1 MDNHHH
7 NGTTDRYVT
16 PFPAVNETVAKAA
29 ALVAEA
35 DAAELASQGKLFKDY
50 TFTGDHAKFNIPGI
64 PTGSSLEK
72 RAAYYWLPDMAGQY
86 PGNFPYG
93 GDSSYKVFRSV
104 QDPLFGAKGDG
115 VTDDTAAINAAIA
128 YGNRCANNCGSSSV
142 KGALVYFPPG
152 TYLVSS
158 PIISLYGTQLVGN
171 PNNYPVIL
179 AAPSF
184 SGLGV
189 ISSDVY
195 TGGNNEYYLDTNNFF
210 RQIRYLFIDM
220 SHCTTSGV
228 KGIHWQVA
236 QATSI
241 ENVVIYMDTPSGS
254 SQIGIYAE
262 NGSGGFMSD
271 IIFVNGYIGMQVG
284 NQQFTTKGLNFLSTE
299 IAIWMLWDWGWTW
312 KSIETVGCNYGIYVA
327 SAGVVGGTIYVL
339 DSSFTNTA
347 AAVVLD
353 APTGSTQQEQFVVS
367 LDNVV
372 LSSVT
377 YAVFDITTSVVLNG
391 GSTTIA
397 SWVIG
402 KVYDD
407 ANPNGAWFGGKPLD
421 SPHPSTADLR
431 GGPQGGFFEKQKP
444 SYSSSTH
451 DYWLIAQALAK
462 GDGVTDDTASLSLMF
477 ALGAAY
483 NHGVFVPTGSYVIAS
498 PPLLIPINSVI
509 VGANWAQFVASGSA
523 YSDMNNPQVMIKVG
537 NAGDVGNIEIQD
549 VLFTV
554 KGATQGAVLVEWN
567 AKAATQGSV
576 GIWDSHF
583 RIGGALGSNLQAAN
597 CPTSSTST
605 ACIAASLSLHVTS
618 GANGYFENV
627 WDWTADH
634 DMDSGVAQTQINIF
648 SGRGILVESQ
658 GPTWFY
664 GTASEHSV
672 LYQYNLASAQD
683 IYMGMIQTESP
694 YYPPLIIAPAP
705 FTSSLQK
712 FTSDPTFSDCSGGF
726 PCSAAWGLTITNSN
740 NIQITGAG
748 LYSFYQNY
756 NQACVGTQNCQ
767 QRLVATNSNGAI
779 YLLNL
784 YTIGSIGMVHPF
796 VKTVN
801 GKPSSTLALAL
812 AASNTINSATPYV
825 AAINAWVE
833 IFPGW

>member
-1 MDNHHH
+1 MENQLG
-7 NGTTDRYVT
+7 NGTDRYLK
-16 PFPAVNETVAKAA
+16 PFPATNETVAKAA
-29 ALVAEA
+29 AIVAEA
-35 DAAELASQGKLFKDY
+35 DAAELAAQGKLFKDY
-50 TFTGDHAKFNIPGI
+50 TFTGDLARFNIPGI
-64 PTGSSLEK
+64 PTGPSLEK
-72 RAAYYWLPDMAGQY
+72 RATDYYWLPDMAGQF

-93 GDSSYKVFRSV
+93 DDSSYEVFRSV
-104 QDPLFGAKGDG
+104 QDPMFGATGDG

-171 PNNYPVIL
+171 PNNFPVIL

-195 TGGNNEYYLDTNNFF
+195 TGGTGEYYIDTNNFF

-241 ENVVIYMDTPSGS
+241 ENVVIYMDTPNGS

-284 NQQFTTKGLNFLSTE
+284 NQQFTTRGLNFLSTE

-312 KSIETVGCNYGIYVA
+312 KSIETVGCNYGIYIA
-327 SAGVVGGTIYVL
+327 STGVVGGTIYVL
-339 DSSFTNTA
+339 DSLFTNTLS
-347 AAVVLD
+347 AVVLD
-353 APTGSTQQEQFVVS
+353 APTGSTQQEQFIIS

-372 LSSVT
+372 LSSVS
-377 YAVFDITTSVVLNG
+377 YAVFDMTTNVVLDG

-407 ANPNGAWFGGKPLD
+407 ANPSGTWFNGKPLD
-421 SPHPSTADLR
+421 SPHPDTADLR
-431 GGPQGGFFEKQKP
+431 GGPNGGFFERQKP
-444 SYSSSTH
+444 TYQSSTH

-509 VGANWAQFVASGSA
+509 VGANWAQFVASGSK
-523 YSDMNNPQVMIKVG
+523 YSNMDSSQVMIQVG
-537 NAGDVGNIEIQD
+537 NVGDVGIIEIQD

-554 KGATQGAVLVEWN
+554 QGATQGAVLVEWN
-567 AKAATQGSV
+567 AKASAQGTV
-576 GIWDSHF
+576 AIWDSHF

-597 CPTSSTST
+597 CPTTSTST
-605 ACIAASLSLHVTS
+605 SCIAASLLLHVTS

-627 WDWTADH
+627 WAWTADH
-634 DMDSGVAQTQINIF
+634 DMDSGTAQTQINIF
-648 SGRGILVESQ
+648 TGRGVLVESQ
-658 GPTWFY
+658 GPCWFY
-664 GTASEHSV
+664 GTASEHAV
-672 LYQYNLASAQD
+672 LYQYNIANAQD

-694 YYPPLIIAPAP
+694 YYAPLLIAPAP
-705 FTSSLQK
+705 FTSSLGK
-712 FTSDPTFSDCSGGF
+712 FTSDPTFSDCNGGF
-726 PCSAAWGLTITNSN
+726 PCSAAWALTITNSN

-748 LYSFYQNY
+748 LYSFYNNY
-756 NQACVGTQNCQ
+756 NQACVATQNCQ
-767 QRLVATNSNGAI
+767 QRLVATTSNGAV
-779 YLLNL
+779 YLFNV

-796 VKTVN
+796 VETVN
-801 GKPSSTLALAL
+801 GKPTSTLSLAL
-812 AASNTINSATPYV
+812 AAANTINSATPYV